1 MKTMNHSKLTPIV
14 IVSVRFVRKPTTG
27 TAQFYLHDR
36 IGSVRLIT
44 DPAVNVTET
53 LGYDAFGAQQ

>member
-1 MKTMNHSKLTPIV
+1 MKTMNPSELTPILTASDHH
-14 IVSVRFVRKPTTG
+14 IRKPTTG
-27 TAQFYLHDR
+27 SAQFYLHDR

-44 DPAVNVTET
+44 DPSANVAET